1 MSCYP
6 VNIPTQ
12 SIKAA
17 GSMETAMASRVLYIS
32 IPLASSLQL
41 DVAEKGTLGAVGAVG
56 AEKFRVALVLL
67 SQ

>member
-6 VNIPTQ
+6 VNIPAQ

-17 GSMETAMASRVLYIS
+17 GSMKTPITSKTLYIIIS
-32 IPLASSLQL
+32 LTSSLQL
-41 DVAEKGTLGAVGAVG
+41 DVAEKGTLGAVD

>member
-1 MSCYP
+1 MSCYT

-17 GSMETAMASRVLYIS
+17 GSMVTAMASRVLYIS
-32 IPLASSLQL
+32 ISLAPSFQL
-41 DVAEKGTLGAVGAVG
+41 DVAEKGTLGAVG

>member
-17 GSMETAMASRVLYIS
+17 GSIETTITSRTLYIIIS
-32 IPLASSLQL
+32 LASSLQL
-41 DVAEKGTLGAVGAVG
+41 DVAEKGTLGAEG

>member
-1 MSCYP
+1 MSCYT
-6 VNIPTQ
+6 VNIPAQ

-17 GSMETAMASRVLYIS
+17 GSIETAMTSRVLYIS
-32 IPLASSLQL
+32 ISLVPSFQL
-41 DVAEKGTLGAVGAVG
+41 DVAEEGTLGAVG

>member
-6 VNIPTQ
+6 VNIPVQ

-17 GSMETAMASRVLYIS
+17 GSMETAITSRTLYITIS
-32 IPLASSLQL
+32 LASSLQL
-41 DVAEKGTLGAVGAVG
+41 DVAEKGTLGAVGA
-56 AEKFRVALVLL
+56 EKFWVALVLL

>member
-1 MSCYP
+1 MSCYT
-6 VNIPTQ
+6 VNISAQ

-17 GSMETAMASRVLYIS
+17 GSMETAMTSRVLYIS
-32 IPLASSLQL
+32 ISLAPSFQL
-41 DVAEKGTLGAVGAVG
+41 DVAEKGTLGAEG

>member
-1 MSCYP
+1 MSCYT
-6 VNIPTQ
+6 VNIPAQ

-17 GSMETAMASRVLYIS
+17 GSIETAMTSRVLYIS
-32 IPLASSLQL
+32 ISLAPSFQL
-41 DVAEKGTLGAVGAVG
+41 NVAEKGTLGAVG

>member
-1 MSCYP
+1 MSCYT
-6 VNIPTQ
+6 VNVPAQ

-17 GSMETAMASRVLYIS
+17 GSMETAMMSRVLYIS
-32 IPLASSLQL
+32 ISLAPSFQL
-41 DVAEKGTLGAVGAVG
+41 DVAEKGTLGAMG

>member
-1 MSCYP
+1 MSCYT

-17 GSMETAMASRVLYIS
+17 GSMVTAMASRVLYIS
-32 IPLASSLQL
+32 ISLAPSFQL
-41 DVAEKGTLGAVGAVG
+41 DVVEKGTLGAVG

>member
-1 MSCYP
+1 MSCYT
-6 VNIPTQ
+6 VNIPAQ

-17 GSMETAMASRVLYIS
+17 GSMETAITSRTLYITIS
-32 IPLASSLQL
+32 LASSLQL
-41 DVAEKGTLGAVGAVG
+41 DVAEKGTLGAEGAEG

>member
-6 VNIPTQ
+6 VNIPAQ

-17 GSMETAMASRVLYIS
+17 GSMETAVTSRTIYIIIS
-32 IPLASSLQL
+32 LASSLQL
-41 DVAEKGTLGAVGAVG
+41 DVAEKGTLGAVGA
-56 AEKFRVALVLL
+56 EKFRVALILL

>member
-1 MSCYP
+1 MSRYL
-6 VNIPTQ
+6 VNIPAQ

-17 GSMETAMASRVLYIS
+17 GSMETVMTSRVLYIS
-32 IPLASSLQL
+32 ISLAPSLQL
-41 DVAEKGTLGAVGAVG
+41 DVAEKGTLGAEG

>member
-1 MSCYP
+1 MSCYTI
-6 VNIPTQ
+6 NISAQ

-17 GSMETAMASRVLYIS
+17 GSMETAITSRVLYIS
-32 IPLASSLQL
+32 ISLAPSFQL
-41 DVAEKGTLGAVGAVG
+41 DVAEKGTLGAVG

>member
-1 MSCYP
+1 MSCYTI
-6 VNIPTQ
+6 NISAQ

-17 GSMETAMASRVLYIS
+17 GSMETAMTSRVLYIS
-32 IPLASSLQL
+32 ISLAPSFQL
-41 DVAEKGTLGAVGAVG
+41 DVAEKGTLGAMG

>member
-1 MSCYP
+1 MSYYP
-6 VNIPTQ
+6 VNIPAQ

-17 GSMETAMASRVLYIS
+17 GNMETAMTSRVLYIS
-32 IPLASSLQL
+32 ISLAPSFQL
-41 DVAEKGTLGAVGAVG
+41 DVAEKGTLGAVG

>member
-1 MSCYP
+1 MSCYTI
-6 VNIPTQ
+6 NISAQ

-17 GSMETAMASRVLYIS
+17 GSMETAMTSRVLYIS
-32 IPLASSLQL
+32 ISLAPSFQL
-41 DVAEKGTLGAVGAVG
+41 DVAEKGTLGAVG